1 MAEDIILVIDVGTT
15 SARSLLFDREFRM
28 VASAAREYRNSYP
41 GPFLVEQDPD
51 VWWRAAIEVS
61 KEAMEAKPSGSG
73 VAAVI
78 VTSQRATVIPVD
90 RNGSPLRPAIL
101 WQDNRSMPQC
111 RRIRDAVGDAEI
123 YKRTGLK
130 INPYF
135 SLPKIL
141 WIKENEPDT
150 FEAAHKFLLVHDFI
164 LHRFTKRFVTD
175 QSHASRTMA
184 YNLRRHWDEDIL
196 GAVGVDP
203 AKFCRAVPS
212 GERVGAVSAGA
223 SRLTSIPEGT
233 PVFAGAGDQQAAAVG
248 MGIVAAGTFM
258 ANTGTGSFVL
268 SPLDEPVLDPR
279 ERVLCTISAVP
290 DKWLQEAGMYTTGSV
305 YRWFRDQ
312 MSTKEEETARERG
325 LDPYDLLNEQA
336 STAPVGSSG
345 VMWIPHFTGSLAP
358 YWNPISKGVLFN
370 LSLGTTRAEV
380 IRALLEGIAIEVGK
394 NISIME
400 EIGGKAREI
409 RVAGGATKSPL
420 FNQIQADV
428 YGTRVV
434 TTNFAEATGL
444 GAALLAAPSLGW
456 HPSLEKA
463 VEKVVQVVSRYE
475 PYPDAHAR
483 YRELAKLHHELY
495 RTLQEGGIFE
505 SAASLS
511 EKFGAGGR

>member
-1 MAEDIILVIDVGTT
+1 
-15 SARSLLFDREFRM
+15 
-28 VASAAREYRNSYP
+28 
-41 GPFLVEQDPD
+41 
-51 VWWRAAIEVS
+51 
-61 KEAMEAKPSGSG
+61 MEAKPSGSG

-164 LHRFTKRFVTD
+164 LHRFTERFVTD

-223 SRLTSIPEGT
+223 SRLTSIHEGT
-233 PVFAGAGDQQAAAVG
+233 PVLAGAGDQQAAAVG

-312 MSTKEEETARERG
+312 MSTKEVETAR
-325 LDPYDLLNEQA
+325 
-336 STAPVGSSG
+336 
-345 VMWIPHFTGSLAP
+345 
-358 YWNPISKGVLFN
+358 
-370 LSLGTTRAEV
+370 
-380 IRALLEGIAIEVGK
+380 
-394 NISIME
+394 
-400 EIGGKAREI
+400 
-409 RVAGGATKSPL
+409 
-420 FNQIQADV
+420 
-428 YGTRVV
+428 
-434 TTNFAEATGL
+434 
-444 GAALLAAPSLGW
+444 
-456 HPSLEKA
+456 
-463 VEKVVQVVSRYE
+463 
-475 PYPDAHAR
+475 
-483 YRELAKLHHELY
+483 
-495 RTLQEGGIFE
+495 
-505 SAASLS
+505 
-511 EKFGAGGR
+511 

>member
-1 MAEDIILVIDVGTT
+1 
-15 SARSLLFDREFRM
+15 
-28 VASAAREYRNSYP
+28 
-41 GPFLVEQDPD
+41 
-51 VWWRAAIEVS
+51 
-61 KEAMEAKPSGSG
+61 
-73 VAAVI
+73 
-78 VTSQRATVIPVD
+78 
-90 RNGSPLRPAIL
+90 
-101 WQDNRSMPQC
+101 
-111 RRIRDAVGDAEI
+111 
-123 YKRTGLK
+123 
-130 INPYF
+130 
-135 SLPKIL
+135 
-141 WIKENEPDT
+141 
-150 FEAAHKFLLVHDFI
+150 
-164 LHRFTKRFVTD
+164 
-175 QSHASRTMA
+175 
-184 YNLRRHWDEDIL
+184 
-196 GAVGVDP
+196 
-203 AKFCRAVPS
+203 
-212 GERVGAVSAGA
+212 
-223 SRLTSIPEGT
+223 
-233 PVFAGAGDQQAAAVG
+233 

-312 MSTKEEETARERG
+312 MSTKEVETARERR